1 MKKMKKQFGKK
12 VMAGCVLLVFLVTS
26 SFAQTSATKNE
37 DKKQCK
43 KVDKA
48 KVPKVVTETFYGD
61 YPVTMYENWYNY
73 PVFDDN
79 LYWYDYDPYYYENEY
94 PDYYVVDFTTNNT
107 PYKAVYSKKG
117 KKIAVHKKVT
127 DLPKGVSSA
136 LSSGAYKTWTVAK
149 DKEEIFKDKD
159 SDQLKVYKVCV
170 EKGKEKHS
178 LYFQPDGKLLK
189 DKTCTK

>member
-1 MKKMKKQFGKK
+1 MKKMKKQFWKI
-12 VMAGCVLLVFLVTS
+12 VTAVCMLLVFLVS
-26 SFAQTSATKNE
+26 NSFAQTTAKATKNE
-37 DKKQCK
+37 KQCK

-48 KVPKVVTETFYGD
+48 KVPKVITESFYVD

-73 PVFDDN
+73 PLFDDN
-79 LYWYDYDPYYYENEY
+79 LYWYDYDPYYYESEN
-94 PDYYVVDFTTNNT
+94 PDYYVVDFTMHDI

-117 KKIAVHKKVT
+117 KKISVHKKIT
-127 DLPKGVSSA
+127 DLPKAVSSA
-136 LSSGAYKTWTVAK
+136 LSSGEYKTWTVAK

-170 EKGKEKHS
+170 ENGKEKHS